1 MTEEGLSILV
11 LMLGGAEGWDWT
23 HVRCN
28 HREGVHRCGSK
39 PGYGLQ
45 DGQNQTEECLG

>member
-1 MTEEGLSILV
+1 VTEEGLSILV

-39 PGYGLQ
+39 PGYGSLCPWLSS
-45 DGQNQTEECLG
+45 EECLG